1 MTEFEQQ
8 LIEKLTKQLEVKNK
22 LDLKKM
28 QNESLW
34 EDKMSNAEVEHMKA
48 KTKFYHNAAE
58 LLGVIAIIITIL
70 AILTA
75 IALISGLGA
84 CASIF

>member
-28 QNESLW
+28 QNDSLW
-34 EDKMSNAEVEHMKA
+34 EDKMTTAEIEHLKEKARFYKNAGD
-48 KTKFYHNAAE
+48 
-58 LLGVIAIIITIL
+58 LLAIFSTAIVIIAILIIIL
-70 AILTA
+70 LTT
-75 IALISGLGA
+75 GLGA